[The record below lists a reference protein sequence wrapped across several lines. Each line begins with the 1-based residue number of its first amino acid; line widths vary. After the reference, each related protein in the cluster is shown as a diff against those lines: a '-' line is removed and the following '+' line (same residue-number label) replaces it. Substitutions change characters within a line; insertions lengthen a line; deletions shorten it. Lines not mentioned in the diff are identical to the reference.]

1 MMSADLLSHSAR
13 LHCCDFFTL
22 IVPARDHLVDE
33 RMKASRVKSRSKRR
47 GNSLKDSL
55 HGMPAVEIES
65 FSEPSNDPS
74 LILLLNSRREQGERE
89 RKRERE
95 RGHKVEQAPLQF

>member
-1 MMSADLLSHSAR
+1 MT
-13 LHCCDFFTL
+13 FFSL

-33 RMKASRVKSRSKRR
+33 RMKGSRVKSRSKRR
-47 GNSLKDSL
+47 GNSLKDTL

-74 LILLLNSRREQGERE
+74 LILLLVKSKRRGHKQ
-89 RKRERE
+89 
-95 RGHKVEQAPLQF
+95 HKVEQASLQF